1 VQKEETS
8 NHAAQRHYGTNKL
21 ILGEEE
27 TKGATEHDMDNDN
40 WWQDSYKGL
49 SDDEV
54 GHTGPS
60 DRPQTILADK
70 IKCCTVFIKLLNV

>member
-1 VQKEETS
+1 M
-8 NHAAQRHYGTNKL
+8 
-21 ILGEEE
+21 EE
-27 TKGATEHDMDNDN
+27 TKGATEHGMDNN

-60 DRPQTILADK
+60 DRRKTILADK
-70 IKCCTVFIKLLNV
+70 IKCTVFIKIRMYEPVIKCLIC